1 MAATLWE
8 RLGSAMTKMGRNKTA
23 AKATKKS
30 KTSGK
35 KGGVTASKR
44 KVAAKKK
51 ITHIAKEKLARKK
64 IRKPPPE
71 RIPDRVVGAISA
83 VVDTLTDAERLLH
96 KMHPE
101 TSREPE

>member
-1 MAATLWE
+1 
-8 RLGSAMTKMGRNKTA
+8 MTKMRRNKTA

-35 KGGVTASKR
+35 KGGVTKSKR

-51 ITHIAKEKLARKK
+51 ITHIAKETLVRKK

-71 RIPDRVVGAISA
+71 RFSVKVGDAFSA